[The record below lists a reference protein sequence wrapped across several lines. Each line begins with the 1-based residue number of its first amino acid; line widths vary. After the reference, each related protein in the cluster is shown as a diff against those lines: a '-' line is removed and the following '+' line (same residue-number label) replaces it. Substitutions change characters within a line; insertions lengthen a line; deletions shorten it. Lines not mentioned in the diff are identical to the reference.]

1 MGKETAKRVAFAALG
16 VVLVLI
22 VLLDIGGPM
31 LLIFPLWIFT
41 YLFRE
46 QLENILSK
54 LPGSTGFVVAG
65 ITYGVLIEIF
75 AIVNNLDRPVNERV
89 LLDGD
94 PKNDLILGVL
104 YYAFVIVSWYLLLRK
119 VRFSEREVFL
129 ITGIYGIIVEESG
142 QVVLRMLEQPVL
154 GTLYAVL
161 VMFVYGLFPMLAL
174 MVAGRKFPADR
185 KKGSAG
191 MYALAVAVLFV
202 QYALYG
208 NTVYPILKAIL

>member
-1 MGKETAKRVAFAALG
+1 MGRETVKRVALAALG
-16 VVLVLI
+16 VALALI
-22 VLLDIGGPM
+22 VLLDIEGPM

-41 YLFRE
+41 YLFKE

-65 ITYGVLIEIF
+65 VTYGMLIEIF
-75 AIVNNLDRPVNERV
+75 AIVNNLDQPVKERV

-104 YYAFVIVSWYLLLRK
+104 YYTFVIVSWYLLLRK

-129 ITGIYGIIVEESG
+129 ITGIYGIIVEETG
-142 QVVLRMLEQPVL
+142 QVVLRMLEQPVM
-154 GTLYAVL
+154 GTLYAIL

-174 MVAGRKFPADR
+174 MVAGKRFPVDR
-185 KKGSAG
+185 KKSSVG

-202 QYALYG
+202 QYALYS
-208 NTVYPILKAIL
+208 NTVYPMLKAIL

>member
-1 MGKETAKRVAFAALG
+1 MGKETVKRVALAALG
-16 VVLVLI
+16 VALVLI
-22 VLLDIGGPM
+22 VLLDNEGPM

-41 YLFRE
+41 YLFKE

-54 LPGSTGFVVAG
+54 LPGSTGFIVAG
-65 ITYGVLIEIF
+65 VTYGMLIEIF
-75 AIVNNLDRPVNERV
+75 AIVNNLDKPVKERV

-104 YYAFVIVSWYLLLRK
+104 YYTFVIVSWYLLLRK

-129 ITGIYGIIVEESG
+129 ITGIYGIIVEETG
-142 QVVLRMLEQPVL
+142 QVVLRMLEQPVM
-154 GTLYAVL
+154 GTLYAIL

-174 MVAGRKFPADR
+174 KVAGKRFPVDR
-185 KKGSAG
+185 KKSSVG
-191 MYALAVAVLFV
+191 MYALAVVVLFV

-208 NTVYPILKAIL
+208 NTVYPMLKAIL